1 MENIEEEDVANAMT
15 CTKCGK
21 PILDKESTF
30 CAYCGVPFDS
40 KPRSS
45 GFTGPAGILA
55 IIAAVFSVV
64 VGVMGINYYQQY
76 VAYYT
81 QYSMDTSGSF
91 GFLLFASF
99 AFVAAAVG
107 FAGGMLAL
115 GKKRLMF
122 SMTCMLVM
130 LASGIFTFVCLWHF
144 GYGFIETLLLPGISI
159 LALSIVGAVF
169 AVKSKADFSSEE
181 LA

>member
-1 MENIEEEDVANAMT
+1 LENIEEENVADAVT
-15 CTKCGK
+15 CAKCGK

-30 CAYCGVPFDS
+30 CAYCGVSFDS

-45 GFTGPAGILA
+45 GLTGASGILA

-64 VGVMGINYYQQY
+64 IGVMGINYYQQY
-76 VAYYT
+76 VAYYA
-81 QYSMDTSGSF
+81 QLGMDTSGSL

-99 AFVAAAVG
+99 AFVAAAIG
-107 FAGGMLAL
+107 FAGGMLAM

-122 SMTCMLVM
+122 SVTCMLVL

-169 AVKSKADFSSEE
+169 ALKSKANFSVEA

>member
-1 MENIEEEDVANAMT
+1 LENIEEENVPNAKT

-21 PILDKESTF
+21 AILDKESTF

-169 AVKSKADFSSEE
+169 AVKSKANFSSEE